1 MQLDAG
7 RAAVTG
13 AIAPL
18 NDFNLW
24 VRDSFLVIVLL
35 VLGAILL
42 TRLAGWVRDKIMAHI
57 DARATETDELVRSE
71 GAKHRQVV
79 AQVVTWSALAV
90 IYVVTAVRIVQE
102 LGVPL
107 AGLVAPAALLSAAL
121 GFGLQRFVQDI
132 GAGFFITGERQY
144 GFGDVVTIATAGV
157 TQPVTGTVEDV
168 TLRVTRLRTV
178 SGEVITTPNGQIIQV
193 TNLSRDWA
201 RAVIDVPVP
210 AAVDVSHVTDIL
222 RQVGEE
228 AYSDDRLRKM
238 MLDPPTVMSTRSRC
252 AWWRGR
258 SRAFSSRSA
267 ASSGRG
273 SPRPSAVKASS
284 SPPSSTP
291 AAPPGAPHELQG
303 QAPPHVDPGADRA
316 VHRRVCPLPVGAR
329 TPGHGIARAGPQPN
343 GDAPARTNANPHP
356 HAAAYEPFA
365 HAVADQPVT
374 VPDAVRAGRLAVD
387 GIAASER
394 AGISRAVG
402 DVGPAVRP
410 AG

>member
-1 MQLDAG
+1 M
-7 RAAVTG
+7 TG

-24 VRDSFLVIVLL
+24 VRDDLLVIVLL

-222 RQVGEE
+222 RRVGEE

-238 MLDPPTVMSTRSRC
+238 MLDPPPSWAWRRSRSTRSRC

-258 SRAFSSRSA
+258 SPAFSSRSA

-273 SPRPSAVKASS
+273 
-284 SPPSSTP
+284 
-291 AAPPGAPHELQG
+291 
-303 QAPPHVDPGADRA
+303 
-316 VHRRVCPLPVGAR
+316 
-329 TPGHGIARAGPQPN
+329 
-343 GDAPARTNANPHP
+343 
-356 HAAAYEPFA
+356 
-365 HAVADQPVT
+365 
-374 VPDAVRAGRLAVD
+374 
-387 GIAASER
+387 
-394 AGISRAVG
+394 
-402 DVGPAVRP
+402 
-410 AG
+410 